1 MFDLKEAI
9 IFIGILSFIVF
20 FIITIIRIVATIF
33 YKYTIKKYMQLLSL
47 IRPKESF
54 ESSGGYVPSNRN
66 DVLFRDKD
74 IEKQKEREAKII
86 EKEKQ
91 RQQDL
96 QLKNVQRLPKVGQVA
111 SEEPNYNK
119 KNIVGIVK
127 PIGYWTSLI
136 MGQRVTSL
144 MQQADILR
152 EQNDAG
158 YWVNMMHARD
168 RAAGKQRGI

>member
-1 MFDLKEAI
+1 MFDLREAI
-9 IFIGILSFIVF
+9 IFISVLSVCFFI
-20 FIITIIRIVATIF
+20 IITIIRIIATIF
-33 YKYTIKKYMQLLSL
+33 YKYTIKKYMQLMSL

-54 ESSGGYVPSNRN
+54 ENGGGYIPSNRN

-74 IEKQKEREAKII
+74 IEKRKEKEAKLL
-86 EKEKQ
+86 EEQKQ
-91 RQQDL
+91 KQQDL
-96 QLKNVQRLPKVGQVA
+96 QLKNVQRLPKAGEIV
-111 SEEPNYNK
+111 SDEPNYNK
-119 KNIVGIVK
+119 KNIVGMVK

-152 EQNDAG
+152 EQNDSG
-158 YWVNMMHARD
+158 YWVNMMHARN

>member
-54 ESSGGYVPSNRN
+54 ESGGSYVPSNRN

-74 IEKQKEREAKII
+74 IEKQKERELKII
-86 EKEKQ
+86 EKQK
-91 RQQDL
+91 QQDL
-96 QLKNVQRLPKVGQVA
+96 QLKNVQRLPKLGQVA

-144 MQQADILR
+144 MQQADILK

-168 RAAGKQRGI
+168 RAAGKQRGL